1 MKIITI
7 GVIAFIIVY
16 MTMNSSKGSVPAISS
31 EMGIKLLNSSNHF
44 FLDVRTQ
51 PEHDAIAIPRTP
63 VIPIQE
69 LANRLDELQHYK
81 DKTIVVYCRSG
92 NRSGTGTV
100 LLNEN
105 GYEAVNLLGGMNQWK
120 GPVVKK

>member
-7 GVIAFIIVY
+7 GIIAFVIVY
-16 MTMNSSKGSVPAISS
+16 MSMNSSKGSIPEIAS
-31 EMGIKLLNSSNHF
+31 ETGIKLLQSSNHF

-51 PEHDAIAIPRTP
+51 PEHNAIAIPNTP

-69 LANRLDELQHYK
+69 LAGRLAELEPYK

-92 NRSGTGTV
+92 NRSGTGTKI
-100 LLNEN
+100 LNQN
-105 GYEAVNLLGGMNQWK
+105 GFEAVNLLGGMNQWK